1 MRKNKLGS
9 ILLSV
14 LVAFGL
20 WLYVVT
26 YISTEGET
34 TFHDV
39 PVVFERETALE
50 ERGLMITSGTDAT
63 VDLRLSGA
71 RSNLNKLTSAN
82 ISLKVDLSK
91 VYDPGTMKVEYSI
104 SYPGDVPNNAFTV
117 ESRNPGSITITVE
130 ERERKNVPVV
140 IDYIGAVPENYL
152 PDKDNAELDTDAIA
166 ISGPKSVID
175 QIASARIAVNL
186 EGQTESISQEYNYIL
201 CDGEGKPVDAALVT
215 THVAEVRL
223 DLKIQRFKD
232 VKLTYELVEGGG
244 AKEDNVTITINP
256 GTTIRVSGSD
266 AVLDDLEEISLG
278 TINLATI
285 EKTMQ
290 QDVPVVLPDG
300 VTNLSGVTEVTM
312 HIYFT
317 GLTTKDFTVEQSN
330 IRLINV
336 PTGMDYEL
344 VTQRLTVTLR
354 GPTQLISSL
363 DPKHILVTVDCSGK
377 ELGPIIANA
386 AVTISDPRYNAIG
399 ALGTCSVSAT
409 LVKAEGES

>member
-9 ILLSV
+9 MLLSL

-20 WLYVVT
+20 WMYVVT

-34 TFHDV
+34 TFHDI
-39 PVVFERETALE
+39 PVVFERETAME
-50 ERGLMITSGTDAT
+50 ERGLMITSGTDTT

-71 RSNLNKLTSAN
+71 RSNLNKLTNSN
-82 ISLKVDLSK
+82 ISIKVDLSK
-91 VYDPGTMKVEYSI
+91 VYDPGTMKVEYTI

-130 ERERKNVPVV
+130 ERERKNVPVA
-140 IDYIGAVPENYL
+140 IDYVGSVPENYL
-152 PDKDNAELDTDAIA
+152 PDTDNADLDTDIIT

-175 QIASARIAVNL
+175 QIAKAKITVDLN
-186 EGQTESISQEYNYIL
+186 GKTESISQDYSYVL
-201 CDGEGKPVDAALVT
+201 CDELGNPVDAALVT

-232 VKLTYELVEGGG
+232 VRLTYELVEGGG
-244 AKEDNVTITINP
+244 ATAEDVNIYINP
-256 GTTIRVSGSD
+256 GSTIKVSGSD

-278 TINLATI
+278 VIDLATI
-285 EKTMQ
+285 EKTSQ
-290 QDVPVVLPDG
+290 REVPVVMPDG
-300 VTNLSGVTEVTM
+300 VTNLSGVTEVTL
-312 HIYFT
+312 HFVFS
-317 GLTTKDFTVEQSN
+317 GLSTREFTVEQSN

-336 PTGMDYEL
+336 PAGMDYEL

-354 GPTQLISSL
+354 GPTALITSL
-363 DPKHILVTVDCSGK
+363 DPKHIVVTVDCSGK
-377 ELGPIIANA
+377 ALGPIIANA
-386 AVTISDPRYNAIG
+386 TVTISDSKFSAIG

-409 LVKAEGES
+409 LIEAEDA